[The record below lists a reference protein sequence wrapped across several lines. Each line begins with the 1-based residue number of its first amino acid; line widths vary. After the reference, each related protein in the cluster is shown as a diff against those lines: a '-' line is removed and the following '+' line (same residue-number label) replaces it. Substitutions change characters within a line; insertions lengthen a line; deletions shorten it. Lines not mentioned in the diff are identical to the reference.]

1 MSRPGGATPLYT
13 LYSGLTRLAAPLVL
27 HHVGRKLSGQ
37 GVEARRIR
45 ERAGRASLDRRPP
58 GELIWFHGASVGESL
73 SVLSVIDRLARR
85 RPDAHFLVTS
95 GTASSAQILAR
106 RLPPRALHQFAPLD
120 APQYIDRFLD
130 HWQPRAGIFVE
141 SELWPGML
149 VRARDRGL
157 RLALLNARLSEKSA
171 RGWARHPDTARMVL
185 DCFDILL
192 TQNATIAERLRLMG
206 ADAERLSVG
215 ANLKAAA
222 APLPVDEIT
231 RDELRRALGDR
242 PAWAASSTH
251 PGEDEIVLD
260 AHALVLE
267 RHPDA
272 LLLLIPRHP
281 ERGDDLQRMI
291 AERGLACTRRSAGE
305 RITAATQVY
314 LADTL
319 GETGTWYAACPLI
332 LLGGSLL
339 PDIGGHNPFEP
350 AVSGAAVLTG
360 PHVANFSETFG
371 PMIDRGA
378 ATEVATPTEIA
389 GTVGD
394 WLASPALLAE
404 KRAAA
409 RAFARTEASALDQVI
424 DRMIDCLAL

>member
-27 HHVGRKLSGQ
+27 HHVGRKLSDQ

-45 ERAGRASLDRRPP
+45 ERAGRPSLDRPP

-120 APQYIDRFLD
+120 APHYIDRFLD

-242 PAWAASSTH
+242 PVWAASSTH

-260 AHALVLE
+260 AHARVLE

-291 AERGLACTRRSAGE
+291 AERGLARTRRSAGE

-378 ATEVATPTEIA
+378 ATEVATPAEIA
-389 GTVGD
+389 GKVGD
-394 WLASPALLAE
+394 WLASPALLAD